1 MGYLFRLPFGFSFT
15 ALRVSTVVLSLLSAS
30 PILRFSL
37 PLASAGPRKVSV
49 AGERGSFHATLFVER
64 FCIVSGA

>member
-30 PILRFSL
+30 PILRFFFT
-37 PLASAGPRKVSV
+37 LARKVSV
-49 AGERGSFHATLFVER
+49 AGERGSFHAALFVER